1 MTFWREGLGKWEAS
15 VAEGAERTMQ
25 IGVKQE
31 MSGLGGHNVSRGVRG
46 LCLHPKNRGV
56 LGEVTRFRLM
66 FWDDVWLLS
75 GGELEGTEEA

>member
-1 MTFWREGLGKWEAS
+1 MNTRGEAGQRSSTGDVLEGGTGKWEAS
-15 VAEGAERTMQ
+15 VAEWAERGTVQ

-31 MSGLGGHNVSRGVRG
+31 MSGRGGHSVSHGVRG

-66 FWDDVWLLS
+66 LWEDV
-75 GGELEGTEEA
+75 